1 MTKQHAAAATALP
14 APPPPP
20 PLADDGDAVDSS
32 AGQDVFTALAVAFVE
47 AFNDRDDD
55 ALVALAHPRIVFR
68 PTALAGHRRTYHG
81 HAGLRR
87 WVAELDATGADFQAH
102 IREIRPLRPSGFLVL
117 SKLRV
122 GEELITDSAMIAS
135 VHQGKI
141 IEAHGYLS
149 DEEMLVQLGLIP
161 HAPRL
166 PL

>member
-1 MTKQHAAAATALP
+1 MTKQHAAAATA
-14 APPPPP
+14 PP
-20 PLADDGDAVDSS
+20 PLADDGSALDSS
-32 AGQDVFTALAVAFVE
+32 SGQDAFAALAVAFVE
-47 AFNDRDDD
+47 AFNDRDADE
-55 ALVALAHPRIVFR
+55 LVALAHPRIVFR
-68 PTALAGHRRTYHG
+68 PTTLVGNRRTYHG

-87 WVAELDATGADFQAH
+87 WVAELDATGVDFQVH

-122 GEELITDSAMIAS
+122 GDELITDSAMIAS
-135 VHQGKI
+135 VDKGKI

-149 DEEMLVQLGLIP
+149 DEGMLHQIGLIP

>member
-1 MTKQHAAAATALP
+1 MTQHHALAAR
-14 APPPPP
+14 PPPPFA
-20 PLADDGDAVDSS
+20 ADGPTRDRSS
-32 AGQDVFTALAVAFVE
+32 DQDVFAALAREFVE
-47 AFNDRDDD
+47 AFNDRDAD

-87 WVAELDATGADFQAH
+87 WVAELDAAGADFQAR

-122 GEELITDSAMIAS
+122 GDELITDSAMIAS
-135 VHQGKI
+135 VDQGKI
-141 IEAHGYLS
+141 VEAHGYLS
-149 DEEMLVQLGLIP
+149 DEGMLAHLGLVP
-161 HAPRL
+161 HAPPL